1 MRITVLGC
9 WAPYPAPGGA
19 CSSYLLQDAGGNVM
33 IDAGHG
39 SFSRL
44 VQFIHHCDLRA
55 AVITHL
61 HPDHY
66 ADLHCLR
73 HAAAAALRE
82 GRRHRKVQLF
92 IPSEPATVFGEL
104 SACTD
109 AFDVVPIESLP
120 EEEVPPGVK
129 VRCGS
134 VGPVRLFF
142 LPARHTLPAYSLGVE
157 GSGYL
162 VYSGDSAP
170 GEELAALAQEA
181 GIFLCEASGLDQDAE
196 FLKDRHM
203 TAREA
208 GTLARQARVKELII
222 THFYPE
228 YDLSVLKAQAE
239 AGFGGPVE
247 LATEGDTY
255 FLY

>member
-9 WAPYPAPGGA
+9 WAPYPAAGGA
-19 CSSYLLQDAGGNVM
+19 CSGYLLQDGGGNIM
-33 IDAGHG
+33 LDAGHG
-39 SFSRL
+39 TFSRL

-66 ADLHCLR
+66 VDLHCLR
-73 HAAAAALRE
+73 HATVAGLRD

-92 IPSEPATVFGEL
+92 IPQEPVHIFEEL

-109 AFDVVPIESLP
+109 AFDVIPIECLP
-120 EEEVPPGVK
+120 EEEVPPGIK

-142 LPARHTLPAYSLGVE
+142 LPARHSLPAYSVGVE
-157 GSGYL
+157 GSGYF

-170 GEELAALAQEA
+170 TEELAALAHEA
-181 GIFLCEASGLDQDAE
+181 GIFLCEASGLDQDAG
-196 FLKDRHM
+196 FLRGRHM

-228 YDLSVLKAQAE
+228 YDLSVLKAEAE
-239 AGFGGPVE
+239 AGFGGTVE
-247 LATEGDTY
+247 LAAEGDTY